1 MHYIVAVGA
10 AGRRYL
16 LRRNATG
23 RVKISLSNWTACPGR
38 RYDVRGTFHP
48 FYTTFFL
55 ALAARPAR
63 EERTSGKEREVTN
76 GGAEINCLSAVC
88 LESRAC
94 ESPVSTRPV
103 CSSSDR
109 NIVSADRRLSLSLSL
124 SKDLRVIIAG
134 TAQCCRAPENDGKN
148 VYFISR
154 FFQDTVVRMVV
165 NQQMSATLYNY
176 H

>member
-55 ALAARPAR
+55 VLSPRSAREPRRENERGGGGGKRGERAEKPRLIAYRPFVSKVELARPSFYEEAGLFLAGQEYR
-63 EERTSGKEREVTN
+63 ERGSP
-76 GGAEINCLSAVC
+76 AALCLS
-88 LESRAC
+88 LEGPARNYCRRGAMLPGLRGMMVKMSTSSRHFSKILSC
-94 ESPVSTRPV
+94 EW
-103 CSSSDR
+103 
-109 NIVSADRRLSLSLSL
+109 
-124 SKDLRVIIAG
+124 
-134 TAQCCRAPENDGKN
+134 
-148 VYFISR
+148 
-154 FFQDTVVRMVV
+154 
-165 NQQMSATLYNY
+165 
-176 H
+176 